1 MADAIVHQF
10 SAMSA
15 QDRSDL
21 IETRAN
27 MAKAVLDVLLA
38 AMQSD
43 DPIVPDLVE
52 RTIAA
57 ATELLSVP

>member
-1 MADAIVHQF
+1 
-10 SAMSA
+10 MSA

-21 IETRAN
+21 IETRAD

-38 AMQSD
+38 AMQAD

-52 RTIAA
+52 RTISA
-57 ATELLSVP
+57 ATELLSIPEVVA